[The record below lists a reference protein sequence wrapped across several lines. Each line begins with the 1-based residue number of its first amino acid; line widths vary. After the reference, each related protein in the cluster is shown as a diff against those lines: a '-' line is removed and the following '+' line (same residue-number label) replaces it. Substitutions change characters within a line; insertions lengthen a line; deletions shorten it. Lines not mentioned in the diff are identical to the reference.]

1 MDTGAL
7 RLSLSRKKR
16 DKGANP
22 IAQVAA
28 QLRAEAGSREV
39 AISVTSLQSLVGFLN
54 NVAYATVA
62 SGPNPPDQ
70 GAT

>member
-22 IAQVAA
+22 IAQ
-28 QLRAEAGSREV
+28 LRADSEAGSREV

>member
-22 IAQVAA
+22 IA

-54 NVAYATVA
+54 NVAYATGA